1 MSELR
6 AEQNATLNK
15 RESVLLRLRGS
26 DDNNMVG
33 NGGEA
38 GGHVGFR
45 SGDCGRAA
53 RSSSIFLHAVSNPPN
68 ILQPPSLNLG

>member
-6 AEQNATLNK
+6 AEQNATLKK

-26 DDNNMVG
+26 ENNMVG

-38 GGHVGFR
+38 GGA
-45 SGDCGRAA
+45 CG
-53 RSSSIFLHAVSNPPN
+53 VP
-68 ILQPPSLNLG
+68 